1 MKLSFLLIISIL
13 TVAQAQ
19 TTIWTLDYCI
29 EKAIENNI
37 QVKRSVLSQNNAKA
51 NSHQSMAQLL
61 PTVNASAN
69 HSYNFG
75 RNINPVTNSFQES
88 NIQGNQF
95 SINASLP
102 IFNGLQTQF
111 RIRETKINLQASK
124 EEIKQNKNE
133 VMLQVTSAYLQ
144 VLFQSELLKAARW
157 QLENAKAK
165 TVQMEKSVEAGIIA
179 KNQLLEVQS
188 MQATDEL
195 NATNAENNLE
205 LSKLSL
211 RQLML
216 LPAEMELELS
226 IQNSEPETINLDNT
240 EEIYASASKEMP
252 APRQANLL
260 IESAK
265 FREYSAKNSRLPK
278 LNLYAGI
285 LSNYAQ
291 VLGQNNQFSF
301 QEQLNNNLG
310 KYVQLRL
317 DVPIFNA
324 WQSKTIVQTAVV
336 NRKNAEL
343 NAVEVQNTL
352 RQDIE
357 KAYLNKKAAYKKY
370 IASQKQVELM
380 KETFRMAEQK
390 LAVGTIS
397 MIDFGTLKNRTSSAE
412 SDYLRAK
419 YDYIFKTKILD
430 FYKNTASN

>member
-1 MKLSFLLIISIL
+1 MKLLFLLIISIL

-37 QVKRSVLSQNNAKA
+37 QVKRSVLSQGNAKA

-157 QLENAKAK
+157 QLENAITKA
-165 TVQMEKSVEAGIIA
+165 TQMEKSVEAGVIA

-216 LPAEMELELS
+216 LPPEMEMELS

-252 APRQANLL
+252 APKQANLL

-430 FYKNTASN
+430 FYKSTVSN

>member
-157 QLENAKAK
+157 QLENAITKA
-165 TVQMEKSVEAGIIA
+165 TQMEKSVEAGIIA

-357 KAYLNKKAAYKKY
+357 KAYLNKKTAYKRY

-430 FYKNTASN
+430 FYKNTAP